1 MIQQKGNTTMELFQ
15 FIGKATS
22 RFHTIRATKEELVE
36 ANFTELS
43 SDERWEL
50 SLGGKYYV
58 EHDATQIFAF
68 TIGSEFSAKD
78 DIRIAAAHGDF
89 PALSIKNKP
98 EVVKE
103 GYLQLNVEA
112 YGGVNLMSWLDVP
125 LSIAGRVI
133 TRSEEVFHPNVHLVD
148 FEKPVLIIP
157 NVAIHLQ
164 RNMNEGMKLNK
175 QVHMLPILTMTDEK
189 EEAGFL
195 NRQLAKKLGV
205 KETDILDYELTL
217 YNPDKG
223 CLVGFDEEFI
233 SAPRLDD
240 LTAVKPCI
248 EALVKGERKK
258 GINMFGVYD
267 HEEIGSKTKT
277 GAGSIVLASILEKIY
292 LSLGYDVID
301 YQNAWKESLFM
312 SVDVGHAFHPNF
324 ADKYDITNKDIL
336 NKGFTIKEAV
346 SQSYATDS
354 EAIAIVQQICDKEK
368 IPYQK
373 SVNRSDIS
381 GGGTLGC
388 IASTTTPVRVVDL
401 GIPLLAM
408 HSVREMGGVKD
419 LEALTRYLLAYYS
432 LS

>member
-1 MIQQKGNTTMELFQ
+1 MKLFQ
-15 FIGKATS
+15 FIEKATS
-22 RFHTIRATKEELVE
+22 RFHAIQATKEELMA
-36 ANFTELS
+36 ANFTELAP
-43 SDERWEL
+43 DTRWDL
-50 SLGGKYYV
+50 QLGGKYYV
-58 EHDATQIFAF
+58 EYGATQVIAF
-68 TIGSEFSAKD
+68 TLGNKFTAKD
-78 DIRIAAAHGDF
+78 SIRIAAAHGDF
-89 PALSIKNKP
+89 PALSIKAKP

-103 GYLQLNVEA
+103 GYLQLNVEM

-125 LSIAGRVI
+125 LSMSGRVI
-133 TRSEEVFHPNVHLVD
+133 TRSKDVFRPHVHLVD
-148 FEKPVLIIP
+148 FKKPVLLIP
-157 NVAIHLQ
+157 NIAIHLQ

-175 QVHMLPILTMTDEK
+175 QLHMLPILAMTDEK
-189 EEAGFL
+189 EETGFL
-195 NRQLAKKLGV
+195 NRQLAKELGV
-205 KETDILDYELTL
+205 QEDDILDYELTL

-223 CLVGFDEEFI
+223 CLVGFYDEFL

-240 LTAVKPCI
+240 LSSVSACLD
-248 EALVKGERKK
+248 ALLNAERET
-258 GINMFGVYD
+258 GINVFGVYD

-277 GAGSIVLASILEKIY
+277 GAGSVVLASILEKIY
-292 LSLGYDVID
+292 LSLGYDVLD

-324 ADKYDITNKDIL
+324 ADKYDITNKDVL

-381 GGGTLGC
+381 GGGTLGS
-388 IASTTTPVRVVDL
+388 IAATMTPMRVVDL

-419 LEALTRYLLAYYS
+419 MEALTRYLTAYYS